1 MLEAQQYKRTGLGWC
16 WRPGVYKLQHAETE
30 TGAQVTASARL
41 VLQVQVEGELFLC
54 DGEDCPLAAHARCIS
69 LNQIPEGEWFCRFCS
84 ASYVTVEKRIT
95 NEDGVPRYPVQW
107 KKPRLR
113 EDLQEEAVC
122 RRTRGVPL
130 EATIRYIVEWK
141 PDAKTG
147 FFTRHSDARRGGVV
161 IVSACSPFCDAPWQG
176 KANDSYTSAPT
187 QCLPTRC
194 SLHRLVHQWWR
205 R

>member
-1 MLEAQQYKRTGLGWC
+1 MVFTTVIPDVTRWRSLAKVANDVALDAAVMLEAQQYKRTGLGWC

-30 TGAQVTASARL
+30 TGAQVTASTRL

-95 NEDGVPRYPVQW
+95 NEDGVRPCATLPRAV
-107 KKPRLR
+107 
-113 EDLQEEAVC
+113 EEATAQRRPARGRRSC

-130 EATIRYIVEWK
+130 EATIR
-141 PDAKTG
+141 
-147 FFTRHSDARRGGVV
+147 
-161 IVSACSPFCDAPWQG
+161 
-176 KANDSYTSAPT
+176 
-187 QCLPTRC
+187 
-194 SLHRLVHQWWR
+194 
-205 R
+205 